1 MSWDFIFGALA
12 MLALV
17 TFAPPKIA
25 AKPSEW
31 LRKAVAWV
39 RSNMGTARQP

>member
-1 MSWDFIFGALA
+1 MSFLLGALA

-17 TFAPPKIA
+17 TFAPPAIA

-31 LRKAVAWV
+31 LRAAIAWIRENV
-39 RSNMGTARQP
+39 GTARQP